1 MKSEKVK
8 KPLNLNKNITPVR
21 VEIPVSM
28 YAKLQ
33 EVAKLNGIPIS
44 VQLRKAIAEL
54 DNEGDFSFEREDFP
68 LIEELASENPEEPAK
83 RIPPVNTAI
92 RISASE
98 REMLKKLEELSG
110 KTRVTGYIMRQ
121 LIARIIRTGEAKASK
136 LAKKN
141 LPPKLDKKGN
151 PVKPANRFPF
161 MIGERY
167 QPLAPNNETTTVKI
181 ISKLAYDQGITIS
194 ELYRRALQSFSGKIY
209 DETGK
214 LVLACVMLTTEDKD
228 LLEKL
233 AKKHNVKY
241 AAIMRSAIYE
251 EIERC
256 RNLASKKE

>member
-1 MKSEKVK
+1 MESEKQK

-21 VEIPVSM
+21 VEIPTSM

-33 EVAKLNGIPIS
+33 EVAKLNGFPIS
-44 VQLRKAIAEL
+44 VQLRKAIAEI
-54 DNEGDFSFEREDFP
+54 DEEGDFSFENDDFP
-68 LIEELASENPEEPAK
+68 LWEEEKNENPDEPST

-110 KTRVTGYIMRQ
+110 KTRVTGYILRQ
-121 LIARIIRTGEAKASK
+121 LIARVLRKGEAKASNLTRRK
-136 LAKKN
+136 LA
-141 LPPKLDKKGN
+141 PTE
-151 PVKPANRFPF
+151 PVKRFTF
-161 MIGERY
+161 MLGEKY
-167 QPLAPNNETTTVKI
+167 HSMSPGDESATVKI

-194 ELYRRALQSFSGKIY
+194 ELYRRALQNFTGMIY

-233 AKKHNVKY
+233 TKKHSSKF
-241 AAIMRSAIYE
+241 AAVMRSAIYE

-256 RNLASKKE
+256 RNLAPKKE